1 MYVVICK
8 DKQNAQ
14 NLRQSLRQEHLDF
27 IQKNNHIVKI
37 AGPILAEDS
46 QSMAGSILIVD
57 LTTKAEVESF
67 LNKDPYSTGELFE
80 STEILH
86 YKLIINNL

>member
-27 IQKNNHIVKI
+27 IQKNKTYEKH
-37 AGPILAEDS
+37 
-46 QSMAGSILIVD
+46 
-57 LTTKAEVESF
+57 
-67 LNKDPYSTGELFE
+67 
-80 STEILH
+80 
-86 YKLIINNL
+86 

>member
-57 LTTKAEVESF
+57 ITTKAEVESF
-67 LNKDPYSTGELFE
+67 LNKYPNSTGELFE